1 MFAGG
6 LPALMLPVLF
16 VFIFL
21 GFPVS
26 FALIATSFLFGLHLF
41 GDTIGLQLYGNL
53 LQMATN
59 WLLSCT
65 PPFIFMGLIL
75 ERSGIAGR
83 LFQALQLWIGRVPG
97 GLSVATI
104 SMAAVLAAS
113 TGIVGT
119 VEVVIGVMAVP
130 TMMAYRYSRSL
141 IAGTICA
148 GGSLGPII
156 PPSLVAVIY
165 ASVAK
170 MSIGKLFGAMVLPG
184 LIMVGLFITYILL
197 RCYLRPADGPP
208 LPRDHIQA
216 SLGKKIWLTVTGL
229 IPPGLLIAAVLGSI
243 LWGVASPTE
252 AASVG
257 AFGAVGLTIAYGR
270 FTWGVF
276 IDALRRTMLIT
287 AMVLLIV
294 GAGTIFSSTLFVL
307 GGREM
312 VFALIKFL
320 ELGPTGVIM
329 LFMTV
334 VFLFGFV
341 LDWTA
346 TVLICLPIFL
356 PVIEAM
362 RIDPM
367 MFAVIM
373 VIALN
378 TAYLTPPFAIAIFYF
393 RSIAPPEITYQ
404 DMYRGIVPF
413 VALQVLTAILVL
425 IFPSLATYIPS
436 LLVTF

>member
-1 MFAGG
+1 MFTSV

-21 GFPVS
+21 GLPVS
-26 FALIATSFLFGLHLF
+26 FALIGTSFLFGLHLF
-41 GDTIGLQLYGNL
+41 GDTIGFQLYGNL

-83 LFQALQLWIGRVPG
+83 LFEALQMWIGRVPG
-97 GLSVATI
+97 GMAVAAIT
-104 SMAAVLAAS
+104 MAAVLAAS

-130 TMMAYRYSRSL
+130 TMMSYRYSRSL

-165 ASVAK
+165 AAVAK
-170 MSIGKLFGAMVLPG
+170 MSIGKLFGAMLLPG
-184 LIMVGLFITYILL
+184 LIMVGLFIAYILL
-197 RCYLRPADGPP
+197 RCYFRPMDGPP
-208 LPRDHIQA
+208 LPRDHFQV
-216 SLGKKIWLTVTGL
+216 SVGKKIWLTVTGL

-243 LWGVASPTE
+243 LLGIASPTE
-252 AASVG
+252 AASLG
-257 AFGAVGLTIAYGR
+257 ALGAVALTAAHGR
-270 FTWGVF
+270 LTWDVF
-276 IDALRRTMLIT
+276 VDALRRTLLIT

-294 GAGTIFSSTLFVL
+294 AAGTIFSSTLFVL
-307 GGREM
+307 GGRDM
-312 VFALIKFL
+312 VFELIKAL
-320 ELGPTGVIM
+320 NLGPIGVIL
-329 LFMTV
+329 LFVTV

-367 MFAVIM
+367 MFAVMM
-373 VIALN
+373 VITLN
-378 TAYLTPPFAIAIFYF
+378 SAYLTPPFAIAIFYF
-393 RSIAPPEITYQ
+393 RSIAPPEITFQ
-404 DMYRGIVPF
+404 DMYWGIIPF
-413 VALQVLTAILVL
+413 VTLQVLTAILVL

-436 LLVTF
+436 LIVTY